1 MHEQW
6 GIAFGV
12 QTPPVTN
19 TTKLVNPITFKKIS
33 LQNTP
38 IEIFSKLYK
47 KFENVYL
54 LESIEGPKK
63 LNQFSFVGFGPTV
76 TIPAKNGKAVTRRDR
91 TCEENTETV
100 KAPLSTIRRSA
111 NCRTT
116 ANKDYRMAR
125 KPLDSADFVSVIV
138 CPLQ

>member
-1 MHEQW
+1 MQAT
-6 GIAFGV
+6 IK
-12 QTPPVTN
+12 
-19 TTKLVNPITFKKIS
+19 TTDIVSPLTFKK
-33 LQNTP
+33 LNLRDAP
-38 IEIFSKLYK
+38 LEIFSKLYK

-116 ANKDYRMAR
+116 ANKDYRMAPKTPR
-125 KPLDSADFVSVIV
+125 FCRFRLRYGLSVAA
-138 CPLQ
+138 